1 MPDGQ
6 PDGVVARPVDGV
18 RVEQRGQPCKD
29 GSACSGPSLKFIFKR
44 KLDKWKRTITTTTG
58 LIPRS
63 LADGG
68 RQKLIEHIVIATKE
82 LILSVVFGSTPP
94 KLDLVP
100 KLFSGKR

>member
-44 KLDKWKRTITTTTG
+44 KLDKWKRTITTTTRFF
-58 LIPRS
+58 PRP
-63 LADGG
+63 LADGR
-68 RQKLIEHIVIATKE
+68 RQKLIEHNVIATEE
-82 LILSVVFGSTPP
+82 LILSVVYESTAP